1 MLKIRPSL
9 TSVITSMALLSLL
22 GALFPFTAAAQS
34 NSKKYIFLLASG
46 FVCDPGDSS
55 ACPVLVKSSQGDTYE
70 ISGAGAFDTGNRSV
84 NAAGTYT
91 HRSPNGKALETGVWL
106 ASELVNFN
114 SYGAAPTALQR
125 QNLAFEPQLPSLK
138 RLPMPT
144 SPKPTGGLAVLRVR
158 LLPLRGP
165 SRTAVLEVNCALGNV
180 PRERS
185 VEGIRLSFEGNAN
198 DFSEEIGGRV
208 LFLATPSETGA
219 HIEALQRETA
229 PETSVPEH
237 K

>member
-1 MLKIRPSL
+1 MRLRQSTIGKLFMLKIRPSS
-9 TSVITSMALLSLL
+9 TSVITSMALLSLVA
-22 GALFPFTAAAQS
+22 ALFPFTAAAQS

-70 ISGAGAFDTGNRSV
+70 ISGAGAFDTENRSV
-84 NAAGTYT
+84 NAAAGTYT
-91 HRSPNGKALETGVWL
+91 HRSPNGNALETGVWL

-125 QNLAFEPQLPSLK
+125 QNLAFGPQLPSLK

-165 SRTAVLEVNCALGNV
+165 SRTAVLEVNCALGDVPHANV
-180 PRERS
+180 R
-185 VEGIRLSFEGNAN
+185 
-198 DFSEEIGGRV
+198 
-208 LFLATPSETGA
+208 
-219 HIEALQRETA
+219 
-229 PETSVPEH
+229 
-237 K
+237 